1 VNLFTSIHVAQLR
14 VLPVCRYPHCKNSG
28 LHCWTQLYRLT
39 QPIWTIFLVPHPN
52 RNRGHSLDVSSSSSF
67 IHSSNREDTR
77 TLARPGYECQRMRI
91 SPIHSGSAP
100 ATPARGQ
107 SSPRS
112 RSIPT
117 GPQRANE
124 RSTYGAACRVATAA
138 GHAMHGPRAHSPS
151 PAAKPNQSTASLVPG
166 MRSLESNEGA
176 GQSGGLMATLRMPTQ
191 ILLTWKLI
199 RSHPPLNCTSMI
211 GSKQTKE
218 ELFWKS
224 EEICEQLT

>member
-39 QPIWTIFLVPHPN
+39 QPIWTIFLPHPN
-52 RNRGHSLDVSSSSSF
+52 RNRGHSLDVSSSSSSF

-77 TLARPGYECQRMRI
+77 TLARPGYQCQRMRI

-107 SSPRS
+107 SS
-112 RSIPT
+112 PT

-138 GHAMHGPRAHSPS
+138 GHAMHGCMHGPRAARRTQSQPRSETKPIHRVLGIKSQ
-151 PAAKPNQSTASLVPG
+151 AKRSEPCCPG
-166 MRSLESNEGA
+166 
-176 GQSGGLMATLRMPTQ
+176 
-191 ILLTWKLI
+191 
-199 RSHPPLNCTSMI
+199 
-211 GSKQTKE
+211 
-218 ELFWKS
+218 
-224 EEICEQLT
+224 